1 MTRRYNALRDE
12 REDEGGSANRSACAD
27 VPARGRG
34 PGSLAS
40 LHGPCRSSAD
50 AVSAARRTS
59 ARMCACAHP
68 APRCGVSAARVVQQ
82 GGRAPEVLGRDHAPR
97 ARGVDLDG
105 RQRVRGHEAQDRAG
119 VCAGVVQQVA
129 LLRRVQSVDA
139 GPALPLPARA
149 CVRAARFFSWWP
161 MTPAARANARQLPRA
176 ADDAV
181 WGGLDRLCHGQRRAD
196 PRAVCRAA
204 QGAWVPHAD
213 ADEYDPRNLGRPRLW
228 HGMARV
234 HMRMRSTLRVTVHA
248 CVHTIYAHHT
258 RTQRTHKTHAHDT
271 HSPSHPSPERT
282 CTSPCNANT
291 QHKHTRTHTLSLT
304 HAPCTADAHNLSV
317 SHMHPTQSL
326 CLSHCTLHQ
335 NDGDRRYPHREQS
348 QALFLGP
355 LYLFI
360 C

>member
-1 MTRRYNALRDE
+1 
-12 REDEGGSANRSACAD
+12 
-27 VPARGRG
+27 
-34 PGSLAS
+34 
-40 LHGPCRSSAD
+40 
-50 AVSAARRTS
+50 
-59 ARMCACAHP
+59 MCACAHP

-213 ADEYDPRNLGRPRLW
+213 ADEYNPRNLGRPRLW

-234 HMRMRSTLRVTVHA
+234 HMRMRSTLRGQCTRVCTPYTHTTHA
-248 CVHTIYAHHT
+248 RNARTKHTHTTHILPLTHHQNGHAHHRAMQT
-258 RTQRTHKTHAHDT
+258 HNTNTHERTH
-271 HSPSHPSPERT
+271 SLSHMHP
-282 CTSPCNANT
+282 AL
-291 QHKHTRTHTLSLT
+291 RTHTISLSLT
-304 HAPCTADAHNLSV
+304 CTLHNLSV
-317 SHMHPTQSL
+317 SHIAPYTRTTAIGD
-326 CLSHCTLHQ
+326 TLTASKAK
-335 NDGDRRYPHREQS
+335 RC
-348 QALFLGP
+348 F
-355 LYLFI
+355 
-360 C
+360 